1 MPTPDSAPDEFTAEQ
16 RVLHSIAY
24 ALTSCSSRDVAMA
37 QARKVLVALRAVPV
51 EQRMEAM
58 GMRSVE
64 MAGYTLWTDEE
75 EL

>member
-1 MPTPDSAPDEFTAEQ
+1 MSAPLTAIADALREWQ
-16 RVLHSIAY
+16 RNYGGGLAPTTLWIDKAEEP
-24 ALTSCSSRDVAMA
+24 A
-37 QARKVLVALRAVPV
+37 QVALDALLALPV